1 MVIFTN
7 NVSGFNQV
15 SNCFCEPDF
24 AHLPSCSYQTWGH
37 RGIRLFRV
45 LLPPGAAMQDAIGP
59 LGTEPEA
66 GTGDGGLEF
75 ILLVLSTM
83 WGPLVISW
91 CIIPS
96 NYSYNYHKP

>member
-7 NVSGFNQV
+7 NFSGFNQEIGV

-37 RGIRLFRV
+37 RGIRPFRA

-59 LGTEPEA
+59 SGTEPEA
-66 GTGDGGLEF
+66 GTGDCGLEF
-75 ILLVLSTM
+75 ILLVLSRE
-83 WGPLVISW
+83 
-91 CIIPS
+91 
-96 NYSYNYHKP
+96 